1 MSTLV
6 LRATKGSPLT
16 NTEVDTNFSNL
27 NTDKLE
33 ATYAGAM
40 SSLTGG
46 TSIVTLGT
54 VATGTWNASLIAGQY
69 GGTGV
74 NNSGKTITLGGNLTT
89 SGAFATTLTVTA
101 ATTVTLPTT
110 GTLATLAG
118 VESLTN
124 KKLGSLTTNGL
135 VTTSGADGT
144 LSVTTLGTGVATF
157 LSTPSSANLIS
168 AISDETGSG
177 VLVFAT
183 SPTLVTPTL
192 GVATATSINKV
203 AFTAPA
209 TGATLTIADGATLSI
224 AGSVTHAGAF
234 TQSFT
239 ATGNT
244 AVTLPTTGTLVNT
257 AVTTLSSLVS
267 VGTISTGT
275 WSATAIGA
283 TKGGTGQ
290 TTYTTGDLIYSSA
303 TDTLS
308 KLGVGSTGQILTV
321 SGGVPTWSTS
331 TAAST
336 GKAIA
341 MAIVFGA

>member
-1 MSTLV
+1 MSTLT

-16 NTEVDTNFSNL
+16 NTEVDNNFSNL

-40 SSLTGG
+40 NSLTGG

-54 VATGTWNASLIAGQY
+54 IGTGVWNGTIITGQY

-74 NNSGKTITLGGNLTT
+74 ANTGKTITLGGNLTT
-89 SGAFATTLTVTA
+89 SGAFTTTLTVSANTS
-101 ATTVTLPTT
+101 VTLPTT
-110 GTLATLAG
+110 GTLATLTG
-118 VESLTN
+118 TESLTN

-168 AISDETGSG
+168 VVTDETGTGS
-177 VLVFAT
+177 LVFAT
-183 SPTLVTPTL
+183 SPTLTTPTI
-192 GVATATSINKV
+192 GVATATSVNKV
-203 AFTAPA
+203 AITAPA
-209 TGATLTIADGATLSI
+209 TSATLTIADGTTIST
-224 AGSVTHAGAF
+224 AGNFSTSGAF
-234 TQSFT
+234 ALTLTTT
-239 ATGNT
+239 AGTN
-244 AVTLPTTGTLVNT
+244 VTLPISGTLVNT

-267 VGTISTGT
+267 IGTITTGV
-275 WSATAIGA
+275 WSATAIGP
-283 TKGGTGQ
+283 TKGGTGL
-290 TTYTTGDLIYSSA
+290 TTYATGDMIYASA
-303 TDTLS
+303 ANTLS
-308 KLGVGSTGQILTV
+308 KLTVGTDGQVLTLA
-321 SGGVPTWSTS
+321 SGVPTWSTS